1 MSEIH
6 QKKPEVKVESC
17 DFMAEGFSHA
27 AHFSA
32 KVFVAVGKFEL
43 SWTKETKVFYF
54 LNATFIFQPKAYSQ
68 SPASEFQRVQSSG
81 RYLTRGRP

>member
-1 MSEIH
+1 MISWL
-6 QKKPEVKVESC
+6 K
-17 DFMAEGFSHA
+17 ALAHA

-81 RYLTRGRP
+81 RYLTGGRP